1 MQEGK
6 LSERALKRSVLRP
19 LQQTVQKNHQNKAG
33 TLEYG
38 ADCAALMEEAGCVT
52 LFSTVNTVPGF
63 EHAPDKLIVAAANG
77 LAAAGAEPVA
87 FQISAVL
94 PTEYEE
100 GRLKADMK
108 ACAEMADA
116 EHAQIIGG
124 HTQISSGV
132 IAPMYSVTGIG
143 RATKEQCRQDER
155 LRPEYDLVVTG
166 WIALA
171 GTAALALRYEQELRG
186 HYPLSL
192 IEHAKAFDRQMAVGA
207 VARAITHFG
216 TAAVHDLSQGGIF
229 NALWEMADRAGV
241 GLEVDLKK
249 IPVRQETIEIC
260 EYFDVNP
267 YYLYSAGALLV
278 GTEHGEALVSHLA
291 AQGIFAAVIGR
302 ATGGKDRVI
311 RNGEECRYLD
321 RPKQDELGELAILLG
336 SSEAVIANEV
346 AQMEKE
352 QVICGYHTLI
362 DWEKTSSEKVTA
374 LIEVRVTP
382 QRGQGF
388 DSIAERIY
396 NYPEVQSVYLISGAY
411 DLLVI
416 LEGKTLRD
424 VSSFVSDKLSTLDT
438 VLSTA
443 THFILKKYKDYG
455 TIFGKKSK
463 DERML
468 VTP

>member
-19 LQQTVQKNHQNKAG
+19 LQQAIQKTQQNKAEIP
-33 TLEYG
+33 EYG
-38 ADCAALMEEAGCVT
+38 ADCAVLPEMAGCMT
-52 LFSTVNTVPGF
+52 LFSTVNAVPGF
-63 EHAPDKLIVAAANG
+63 EHAPAKQIVAASNA

-87 FQISAVL
+87 FQIAAML
-94 PTEYEE
+94 PVDYEE
-100 GRLKADMK
+100 SRLKADMK
-108 ACAEMADA
+108 AFGEAADA
-116 EHAQIIGG
+116 EHARVIGG
-124 HTQISSGV
+124 HTQIFSGV
-132 IAPMYSVTGIG
+132 MTPVYSVTGIG
-143 RATKEQCRQDER
+143 RAAMGQCRQQER
-155 LRPEYDLVVTG
+155 LRPDCDLVVTG

-171 GTAALALRYEQELRG
+171 GTAALALRYEQELRR

-291 AQGIFAAVIGR
+291 AQGISAAVIGR
-302 ATGGKDRVI
+302 TAGRKDRVI

-321 RPKQDELGELAILLG
+321 RPKQDEWYRRLENERANINVSGE
-336 SSEAVIANEV
+336 
-346 AQMEKE
+346 E
-352 QVICGYHTLI
+352 Q
-362 DWEKTSSEKVTA
+362 
-374 LIEVRVTP
+374 
-382 QRGQGF
+382 
-388 DSIAERIY
+388 
-396 NYPEVQSVYLISGAY
+396 
-411 DLLVI
+411 
-416 LEGKTLRD
+416 
-424 VSSFVSDKLSTLDT
+424 
-438 VLSTA
+438 
-443 THFILKKYKDYG
+443 
-455 TIFGKKSK
+455 
-463 DERML
+463 
-468 VTP
+468 

>member
-6 LSERALKRSVLRP
+6 ISERALKRSVLRP

-132 IAPMYSVTGIG
+132 IAPVYSVTGIG

-166 WIALA
+166 RIALA

-321 RPKQDELGELAILLG
+321 RPKQDEWYRRLEY
-336 SSEAVIANEV
+336 ERANINV
-346 AQMEKE
+346 SGKE
-352 QVICGYHTLI
+352 Q
-362 DWEKTSSEKVTA
+362 
-374 LIEVRVTP
+374 
-382 QRGQGF
+382 
-388 DSIAERIY
+388 
-396 NYPEVQSVYLISGAY
+396 
-411 DLLVI
+411 
-416 LEGKTLRD
+416 
-424 VSSFVSDKLSTLDT
+424 
-438 VLSTA
+438 
-443 THFILKKYKDYG
+443 
-455 TIFGKKSK
+455 
-463 DERML
+463 
-468 VTP
+468 

>member
-19 LQQTVQKNHQNKAG
+19 LQQTVQKKHQNGAEA
-33 TLEYG
+33 LEYG
-38 ADCAALMEEAGCVT
+38 ADCAALVEEAGCVT

-132 IAPMYSVTGIG
+132 IAPVYSVTGIG

-249 IPVRQETIEIC
+249 NSC
-260 EYFDVNP
+260 
-267 YYLYSAGALLV
+267 A
-278 GTEHGEALVSHLA
+278 
-291 AQGIFAAVIGR
+291 
-302 ATGGKDRVI
+302 
-311 RNGEECRYLD
+311 
-321 RPKQDELGELAILLG
+321 
-336 SSEAVIANEV
+336 
-346 AQMEKE
+346 
-352 QVICGYHTLI
+352 
-362 DWEKTSSEKVTA
+362 
-374 LIEVRVTP
+374 
-382 QRGQGF
+382 
-388 DSIAERIY
+388 
-396 NYPEVQSVYLISGAY
+396 SG
-411 DLLVI
+411 D
-416 LEGKTLRD
+416 D
-424 VSSFVSDKLSTLDT
+424 
-438 VLSTA
+438 
-443 THFILKKYKDYG
+443 
-455 TIFGKKSK
+455 
-463 DERML
+463 
-468 VTP
+468 